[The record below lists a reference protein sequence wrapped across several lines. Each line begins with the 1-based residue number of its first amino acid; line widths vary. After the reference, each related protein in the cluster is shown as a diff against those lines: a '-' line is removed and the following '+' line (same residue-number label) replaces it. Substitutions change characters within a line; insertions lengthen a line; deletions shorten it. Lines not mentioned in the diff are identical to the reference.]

1 MSDERCLFEQL
12 VCFDVFRGHWDA
24 KFCVR
29 SVHFS
34 MSLFSHTCFEIHVK
48 QKYCG
53 LQSHSYRE
61 ALVSNVGMK
70 IGQKGFEICC
80 SFGLERHSKGPEM
93 VKVDDPR

>member
-29 SVHFS
+29 SVNFS
-34 MSLFSHTCFEIHVK
+34 MSLFLHTCSEIHVK
-48 QKYCG
+48 QKYYG
-53 LQSHSYRE
+53 LQSYSYIE
-61 ALVSNVGMK
+61 ALVSKVRMK

-80 SFGLERHSKGPEM
+80 SFGLERHSKGPET